1 MGTPGNLRTPRS
13 KPAGQATAARFPP
26 RFPQVSARGTQGEPD
41 TPPLTCAVPEV
52 PPVPPHGEP
61 EPGRLGYPV
70 TEVTLIPEPEPEEPP
85 TPVACVLCGGPLG
98 ELRAL
103 YTELCVDCREAS

>member
-1 MGTPGNLRTPRS
+1 MGSRS
-13 KPAGQATAARFPP
+13 
-26 RFPQVSARGTQGEPD
+26 PD
-41 TPPLTCAVPEV
+41 GSVT
-52 PPVPPHGEP
+52 
-61 EPGRLGYPV
+61 PV
-70 TEVTLIPEPEPEEPP
+70 TEVTLIPGPEPQEPP